1 MNPILLTGKDEFQL
15 VMEYLKK
22 ELSGIRT
29 GRANSA
35 VVENISVMAYG
46 SQMPVKGVASIGVP
60 DARTITVDPWDKSLI
75 KEIEKGIRDAGVGLN
90 PVNEGALLRIS
101 MPALTEESRR
111 QLLKVVGEKT
121 EEAREKIR
129 GIREDVKSLIISAMN
144 DNEVTE
150 DERYHLQDELEAM
163 VGGFNDQIKEL
174 ADEKEKEMMTI

>member
-1 MNPILLTGKDEFQL
+1 M
-15 VMEYLKK
+15 
-22 ELSGIRT
+22 
-29 GRANSA
+29 
-35 VVENISVMAYG
+35 
-46 SQMPVKGVASIGVP
+46 
-60 DARTITVDPWDKSLI
+60 

-101 MPALTEESRR
+101 MPQMTEETRR
-111 QLLKVVGEKT
+111 QLTKVVGEKS

-129 GIREDVKSLIISAMN
+129 GIREDVKGLIISAMN

-163 VGGFNDQIKEL
+163 VGSFNDQIKAL

>member
-15 VMEYLKK
+15 IMEHLKK

-35 VVENISVMAYG
+35 VVENIMIDAYG

-60 DARTITVDPWDKSLI
+60 DSRTITIEAWDKSLL

-90 PVNEGALLRIS
+90 PTNEGTLLRIS
-101 MPALTEESRR
+101 MPQMTEETRR
-111 QLLKVVGEKT
+111 QLTKVVGEKS

-129 GIREDVKSLIISAMN
+129 GTREDVKSLIISAMN
-144 DNEVTE
+144 DGDVTE

-174 ADEKEKEMMTI
+174 ADDKEKEMMTI

>member
-15 VMEYLKK
+15 VMEHLRK

-35 VVENISVMAYG
+35 VVENIMVDAYG

-60 DARTITVDPWDKSLI
+60 DSRTITVEAWDKSLL
-75 KEIEKGIRDAGVGLN
+75 KAIEKGIRDAGVGLN
-90 PVNEGALLRIS
+90 PVNEGTLLRIS
-101 MPALTEESRR
+101 MPQMTEETRR
-111 QLLKVVGEKT
+111 QLTKVVGEKS

-129 GIREDVKSLIISAMN
+129 GTREDVKSLIISAMN
-144 DNEVTE
+144 DGDITE

-163 VGGFNDQIKEL
+163 VGGFNEQIKAL

>member
-1 MNPILLTGKDEFQL
+1 MNPILSTGKDEFQL
-15 VMEYLKK
+15 VMEHLKK

-35 VVENISVMAYG
+35 VVENITVMAYG
-46 SQMPVKGVASIGVP
+46 SPMPVKGVASIGVP
-60 DARTITVDPWDKSLI
+60 DAKTITVDPWDKSLI

-101 MPALTEESRR
+101 MPSLTEESRR

-121 EEAREKIR
+121 EEARENIR
-129 GIREDVKSLIISAMN
+129 GIREDVKSFIIGAMN
-144 DNEVTE
+144 DGDITE

-163 VGGFNDQIKEL
+163 VGGFNDQIKAL
-174 ADEKEKEMMTI
+174 AGEKEKEMMTI

>member
-15 VMEYLKK
+15 IMEHLKK

-35 VVENISVMAYG
+35 VVENIMVDAYG

-60 DARTITVDPWDKSLI
+60 DPRTITVEAWDKSLL

-90 PVNEGALLRIS
+90 PVNEGTLLRIS
-101 MPALTEESRR
+101 MPQMTEETRRALT
-111 QLLKVVGEKT
+111 KVVGEKS

-129 GIREDVKSLIISAMN
+129 GVREDLKGLIISAMN
-144 DNEVTE
+144 DGEVTE

-163 VGGFNDQIKEL
+163 VGSFNDMVKEL
-174 ADEKEKEMMTI
+174 VESKGKEMMTI

>member
-1 MNPILLTGKDEFQL
+1 MNPILSTGKDEFQL
-15 VMEYLKK
+15 VMEHLKK

-29 GRANSA
+29 GRANAA
-35 VVENISVMAYG
+35 VVENISVAAYG
-46 SQMPVKGVASIGVP
+46 SPMPVKGVASIGVP
-60 DARTITVDPWDKSLI
+60 DAKTITVDPWDKSLI

-101 MPALTEESRR
+101 MPTLTEESRR

-121 EEAREKIR
+121 EEARKKIR

-163 VGGFNDQIKEL
+163 VGGFNDQIKAL
-174 ADEKEKEMMTI
+174 AGEKEKEMMTI

>member
-15 VMEYLKK
+15 ILEHLRK

-35 VVENISVMAYG
+35 VVENIMIDAYG
-46 SQMPVKGVASIGVP
+46 SQMPVKGLASIGVP
-60 DARTITVDPWDKSLI
+60 DSRTITIEAWDKSLL

-90 PVNEGALLRIS
+90 PVNEGTLLRIS
-101 MPALTEESRR
+101 MPQMTEETRRALT
-111 QLLKVVGEKT
+111 KVVGEKS

-129 GIREDVKSLIISAMN
+129 GTREDVKSLIISAMN
-144 DNEVTE
+144 DGDVTE

>member
-15 VMEYLKK
+15 VMEHLRK

-35 VVENISVMAYG
+35 VVENIMVDAYG

-60 DARTITVDPWDKSLI
+60 DSRTITVEAWDKSLL
-75 KEIEKGIRDAGVGLN
+75 KAIEKGICDAGVGLN
-90 PVNEGALLRIS
+90 PVNEGTLLRIS
-101 MPALTEESRR
+101 MPQMTEETRR
-111 QLLKVVGEKT
+111 QLTKVVGEKS

-129 GIREDVKSLIISAMN
+129 GTREDVKSLIISAMN
-144 DNEVTE
+144 DGDVTE

-163 VGGFNDQIKEL
+163 VGGFNEQIKEL

>member
-15 VMEYLKK
+15 VMEHLKK

-35 VVENISVMAYG
+35 VVENISVAAYG

-101 MPALTEESRR
+101 MPQLTEESRR

-129 GIREDVKSLIISAMN
+129 GIREDVKSLIIGAMN

-150 DERYHLQDELEAM
+150 DERYHLQDELEVM
-163 VGGFNDQIKEL
+163 VGSFNEQIKVL
-174 ADEKEKEMMTI
+174 AEEKEKEMMTI

>member
-15 VMEYLKK
+15 AMEYLKK

-35 VVENISVMAYG
+35 VVENITVMAYG
-46 SQMPVKGVASIGVP
+46 SPMAVKGVASIGVP

-101 MPALTEESRR
+101 MPQLTEESRR
-111 QLLKVVGEKT
+111 ALLKVIGEKT
-121 EEAREKIR
+121 ENAREKIR
-129 GIREDVKSLIISAMN
+129 GTREDVKGLIIGAMN
-144 DNEVTE
+144 DGEVTE

-163 VGGFNDQIKEL
+163 VGGFNDQIKTL
-174 ADEKEKEMMTI
+174 AEEKEKEIMTI

>member
-1 MNPILLTGKDEFQL
+1 MNPILSTGKDEFQL
-15 VMEYLKK
+15 VMEHLKK

-35 VVENISVMAYG
+35 VVENITIMAYG
-46 SQMPVKGVASIGVP
+46 SPLPVKGVASIGVP

-90 PVNEGALLRIS
+90 PVNEGAMLRIS
-101 MPALTEESRR
+101 MPALTEEGRR

-129 GIREDVKSLIISAMN
+129 GIREDVKSLVISAMN
-144 DNEVTE
+144 DGEVTE
-150 DERYHLQDELEAM
+150 DERYHLQDELEAI
-163 VGGFNDQIKEL
+163 VGGFNDQIKAL
-174 ADEKEKEMMTI
+174 AEEKEKEMMTI

>member
-1 MNPILLTGKDEFQL
+1 
-15 VMEYLKK
+15 MEYLKK

-129 GIREDVKSLIISAMN
+129 SIREDVKGLIISAMN